1 MDIGR
6 LYSIMIEDCAKPG
19 EEVNEMINTF
29 KSFIRDEISNFKIG
43 AYYQNPDYLEW
54 SYRKGQLL
62 D

>member
-6 LYSIMIEDCAKPG
+6 LYSIMIEDWAKPG

>member
-29 KSFIRDEISNFKIG
+29 KSFIRDEISTSKSALTTRTPII
-43 AYYQNPDYLEW
+43 
-54 SYRKGQLL
+54 
-62 D
+62 